1 MVLDKLKDMKNKM
14 GDMNEMRKKA
24 MQMQNELKKEK
35 IEVTE
40 GSVKVVMTGNQKV
53 KSIEISGEEREDL
66 VKAVNKAIKKS
77 QKVAAQK
84 LRGMGGFGL

>member
-53 KSIEISGEEREDL
+53 KNIEISGEEREDL